1 MKYSLPTIAKALM
14 AFGVTAAST
23 AAALAGGPD
32 LSGLEFGQWLSILGA
47 GLTAGGGVFVTPNK
61 DHTNPAERIVKDVQQ
76 VITEKAQSDANL
88 AAVRDAI
95 ATGVGALPG
104 MFGPLGQA
112 VINSIPLPFVD
123 QHPTN
128 PDIWR
133 GQRFM

>member
-1 MKYSLPTIAKALM
+1 MKYTLPTMAKALL

-23 AAALAGGPD
+23 ATALAGGPD

-47 GLTAGGGVFVTPNK
+47 GLTAGGGVFLTPNK
-61 DHTNPAERIVKDVQQ
+61 DHTTPAERVVKDVQQ
-76 VITEKAQSDANL
+76 VINDKAQSDANL

-95 ATGVGALPG
+95 AAGVGVLPG
-104 MFGPLGQA
+104 AFGPLAQQ

-133 GQRFM
+133 GQRF